1 MSSITFNFS
10 HPEQIWDVLVVGG
23 GAAGVFAAIA
33 AAKNGAKTLLI
44 EKNSV
49 LGGTITTAGVNFPG
63 LFHAWGEQII
73 GGPCWDAILRTV
85 ELGGATIPPIQ
96 FQPVHHYDEQISVN
110 EFIYSYVLDESLSQ
124 SGAVALLHTT
134 LGALKQTEDGILVL
148 LAKRE
153 GLSCIKV
160 KTIVDATGDAA
171 AAAMMGYPRIKSTSV
186 QPATLIHDLT
196 GYDPSALN
204 PALIQTYTDQWI
216 AEGQLKREDFQ
227 GNGMLSSL
235 KAQRIYMHLS
245 GQDADSSEGKTLLEQ
260 RARQNLMRIIRCIK
274 KIPGLEN
281 LTVSHCALECGVR
294 ETFRI
299 VGEKTITAENYINGV
314 VYDDAV
320 CYSFY
325 PIDRHIPEGIYQVFL
340 KPGIVPTIPY
350 GALIPQGSQRLL
362 AAGRCISG
370 DADAS
375 SAYRV
380 QASCMAIG
388 QVAGTAAAMASR
400 QNCNVQQIPYKELCD
415 NLQKIGAIVPD
426 AIPIL

>member
-1 MSSITFNFS
+1 
-10 HPEQIWDVLVVGG
+10 
-23 GAAGVFAAIA
+23 
-33 AAKNGAKTLLI
+33 
-44 EKNSV
+44 
-49 LGGTITTAGVNFPG
+49 
-63 LFHAWGEQII
+63 
-73 GGPCWDAILRTV
+73 
-85 ELGGATIPPIQ
+85 
-96 FQPVHHYDEQISVN
+96 
-110 EFIYSYVLDESLSQ
+110 
-124 SGAVALLHTT
+124 
-134 LGALKQTEDGILVL
+134 
-148 LAKRE
+148 
-153 GLSCIKV
+153 
-160 KTIVDATGDAA
+160 
-171 AAAMMGYPRIKSTSV
+171 
-186 QPATLIHDLT
+186 
-196 GYDPSALN
+196 
-204 PALIQTYTDQWI
+204 
-216 AEGQLKREDFQ
+216 
-227 GNGMLSSL
+227 MLSSL